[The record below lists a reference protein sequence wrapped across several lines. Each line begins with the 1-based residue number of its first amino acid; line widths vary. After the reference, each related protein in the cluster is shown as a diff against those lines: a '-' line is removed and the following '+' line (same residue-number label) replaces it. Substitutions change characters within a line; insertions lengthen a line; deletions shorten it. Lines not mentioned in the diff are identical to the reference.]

1 MPEEINEME
10 RQKRLDELN
19 AKVTETCRSEKDLA
33 ALMNGGEPV
42 DENGELSA
50 EALDLV
56 VGGMTKTKA
65 IAIVSKA
72 YWDLCICHKK
82 KTSYSNKQISE
93 ALDICDRMNAKLYNL
108 SIKALGWGLGKLIGL

>member
-1 MPEEINEME
+1 MSEQINEME
-10 RQKRLDELN
+10 LQRQFEELN
-19 AKVTETCRSEKDLA
+19 AKVAETCQSEKDVA

-93 ALDICDRMNAKLYNL
+93 ALDICDRMNTKLYNL
-108 SIKALGWGLGKLIGL
+108 SIKALEWGIGKLIGL

>member
-42 DENGELSA
+42 DESGELSA

-56 VGGMTKTKA
+56 VGGMSKAKA
-65 IAIVSKA
+65 IIVVSKA

-82 KTSYSNKQISE
+82 KTSYSDKEIFE
-93 ALDICDRMNAKLYNL
+93 ALDICEKMRAKLYNL
-108 SIKALGWGLGKLIGL
+108 PFRDLAWAIKTSI